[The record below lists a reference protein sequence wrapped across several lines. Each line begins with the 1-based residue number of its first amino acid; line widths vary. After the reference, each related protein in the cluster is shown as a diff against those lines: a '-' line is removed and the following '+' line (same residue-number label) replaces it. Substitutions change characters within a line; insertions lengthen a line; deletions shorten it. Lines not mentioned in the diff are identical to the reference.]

1 MFSSLMYLVSIYAIV
16 AFQLIFKVSY
26 NANLKTNSINQ
37 KKIEDKPWQKVS
49 LSQQGWVEGDSK
61 YLPLIVVLQTSNIG
75 ILEVCQKSTVWP
87 TPGLLNQDIN
97 CSEISRSSVRTFK
110 FGNDV
115 YIVVSQPRLPIE
127 SLKSFKKYQLLGSIF
142 KYSDLP
148 NVECAIKDV

>member
-1 MFSSLMYLVSIYAIV
+1 MVGINKCYFYFWLLFLCATKKSLKMFSSLMYLVSSYAIV
-16 AFQLIFKVSY
+16 VFQLIFKVNC

-49 LSQQGWVEGDSK
+49 LSQQDWVEGDSK

-87 TPGLLNQDIN
+87 IPGLLNQDIN
-97 CSEISRSSVRTFK
+97 CSEISRSSVRIFK

-115 YIVVSQPRLPIE
+115 YIVVSQPRLLI
-127 SLKSFKKYQLLGSIF
+127 
-142 KYSDLP
+142 
-148 NVECAIKDV
+148 

>member
-1 MFSSLMYLVSIYAIV
+1 MVGINKCYFYFWLLFLCATKKSLKMFSSLMYLVSSYAIV
-16 AFQLIFKVSY
+16 VFQLIFKVNC

-49 LSQQGWVEGDSK
+49 LSQQDWVEGDSK

-97 CSEISRSSVRTFK
+97 CSEISRSSVRIFK

-115 YIVVSQPRLPIE
+115 YIVVSQPRLLI
-127 SLKSFKKYQLLGSIF
+127 
-142 KYSDLP
+142 
-148 NVECAIKDV
+148 

>member
-1 MFSSLMYLVSIYAIV
+1 MVGINKCYFYFWLLFLCATKKSLKMFSSLMYLVSCYAIV
-16 AFQLIFKVSY
+16 VFQLIFKVNC

-49 LSQQGWVEGDSK
+49 LSQQDWVEGDSK

-97 CSEISRSSVRTFK
+97 CSEISRSSVRIFK

-115 YIVVSQPRLPIE
+115 YIVVSQPRLPI
-127 SLKSFKKYQLLGSIF
+127 
-142 KYSDLP
+142 
-148 NVECAIKDV
+148 

>member
-1 MFSSLMYLVSIYAIV
+1 MVGINKCYFYFWLLFLCATKNSLKMFSSLMYLVSSYAIV
-16 AFQLIFKVSY
+16 VFQLIFKVNY

-49 LSQQGWVEGDSK
+49 LSQQDWVEGDSK

-75 ILEVCQKSTVWP
+75 ILEVCQESTVWP

-97 CSEISRSSVRTFK
+97 CSEISRSSVRIFK

-115 YIVVSQPRLPIE
+115 YIVVSQPRLPI
-127 SLKSFKKYQLLGSIF
+127 
-142 KYSDLP
+142 
-148 NVECAIKDV
+148 